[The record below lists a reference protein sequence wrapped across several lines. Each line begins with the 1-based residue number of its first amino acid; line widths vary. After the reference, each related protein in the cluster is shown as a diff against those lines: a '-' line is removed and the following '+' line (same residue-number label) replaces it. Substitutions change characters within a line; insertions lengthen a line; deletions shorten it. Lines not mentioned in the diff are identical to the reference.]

1 MEFLKNRKTIYGL
14 SALVGVLVIIGIIFG
29 FNHYKIAKLESQ
41 AQSYYSNEDY
51 DKAKE
56 VYQQLADKTGKQ
68 KYTAKLTELNKDIED
83 QAKIKKAEGF
93 IDSKMYYEAL
103 SILTRMSKDKTK
115 FADKVDEDIN
125 QAIPGIKRE
134 IEEYIDNM
142 DYKKAVKAADDYLLL
157 LPGNKAIADMK
168 ETASKSVG
176 SSSSGDST
184 KVVYVESGGGSSGG
198 GNTEMAR
205 MNSLANRVLN
215 TTQTITSSEANIRSG
230 PSKSYSSIGVL
241 YAGDSVYVYDVKPV
255 PGRVWCYIGNGGWV
269 STKTMGYN

>member
-1 MEFLKNRKTIYGL
+1 MDLLKNRKTVYGL
-14 SALVGVLVIIGIIFG
+14 SAVVAILIIIGIIFG
-29 FNHYKIAKLESQ
+29 FNHYKIVKLEAQ

-56 VYQQLADKTGKQ
+56 VYQQLADKTGSQ
-68 KYTAKLTELNKDIED
+68 KYTAKLTEVNKDIEA
-83 QAKIKKAEGF
+83 QAKIKKAEAF

-103 SILTRMSKDKTK
+103 SILTRMSKEDSK
-115 FADKVDEDIN
+115 FADKIDDDIN

-134 IEEYIDNM
+134 LEEYINNM

-157 LPGNKAIADMK
+157 LPGNKSIADIK
-168 ETASKSVG
+168 ETANKSAG

-184 KVVYVESGGGSSGG
+184 KVVYVQSGGSSGG
-198 GNTEMAR
+198 GSSEMAR

-215 TTQTITSSEANIRSG
+215 TTQTITSSEANVRSG
-230 PSKSYSSIGVL
+230 PSKSSSAIRTL

-255 PGRVWCYIGNGGWV
+255 LGRVWCYIGNGGWV